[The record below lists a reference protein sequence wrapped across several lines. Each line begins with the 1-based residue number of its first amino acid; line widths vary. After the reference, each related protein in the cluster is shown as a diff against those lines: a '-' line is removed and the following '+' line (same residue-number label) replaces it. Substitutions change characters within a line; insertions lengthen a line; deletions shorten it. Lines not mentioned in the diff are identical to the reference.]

1 MGEEHHVGR
10 GQEKDLEGESKEAR
24 RSAGVERWDVE
35 AGEGEGVKRVLEEGN
50 KALGF

>member
-10 GQEKDLEGESKEAR
+10 GSETDLAKESKEAR
-24 RSAGVERWDVE
+24 RSAGVEKWNVGGD
-35 AGEGEGVKRVLEEGN
+35 EGVGRALEEGN